1 MRSVFS
7 SPIVALI
14 MLVLTVSCG
23 DAFAQAKPAPV
34 PAAQEA
40 PQMKQIALTE
50 KQIESL
56 LAAQK
61 EMDAITDKLPE
72 GAEDKPNPKLQAQL
86 EGVAKKSGFA
96 SYEEYSDVTANVSL
110 VLSGI
115 DPKTKTFTEPPVLL
129 KKQIADLTA
138 DKKMP
143 DKDKKEALA
152 EMNEALKYTSN
163 VQYPANVALV
173 TKYFDK
179 LSAAMKEDE

>member
-1 MRSVFS
+1 MRLVFS
-7 SPIVALI
+7 SSIAALA
-14 MLVLTVSCG
+14 MLALAAFCG
-23 DAFAQAKPAPV
+23 DAFAQAQTAPA
-34 PAAQEA
+34 PAAQDA
-40 PQMKQIALTE
+40 PQTKQIALTE
-50 KQIESL
+50 KQIQSL
-56 LAAQK
+56 LVAQK
-61 EMDAITDKLPE
+61 DMDAITDKLPDS
-72 GAEDKPNPKLQAQL
+72 ADDKPDPKVLAQL
-86 EGVAKKSGFA
+86 EAVAKKSGFA
-96 SYEEYSDVTANVSL
+96 SYDEYNDVAANVSL

-143 DKDKKEALA
+143 EKDKKEALA

-179 LSAAMKEDE
+179 LSAALKEDE